1 MRIIATRCA
10 KSLAIGLLAHASVA
24 ASDTESLVQTTLVAE
39 VRESYVAENG
49 KPAHRFVPAGVL
61 AQGDTVFYTV
71 QIRNPTALAQRDIA
85 VVQRVPANTTYV
97 RGSAS
102 GPSTAITFS
111 IDGGQTFRP
120 EKELQVPT
128 AGGAPRPA
136 KVQDYTHIRW
146 ELRNALAPG
155 AVALVRFQ
163 AVFR

>member
-1 MRIIATRCA
+1 MRIIAMGA
-10 KSLAIGLLAHASVA
+10 VKWVALGLLAHVTVA
-24 ASDTESLVQTTLVAE
+24 ASDTESVIQTTLVAE
-39 VRESYVAENG
+39 VRESSVAQNG
-49 KPAHRFVPAGVL
+49 KQGHRFVPAGVL

-71 QIRNPTALAQRDIA
+71 QIRNPTALAQRDVA

-102 GPSTAITFS
+102 GPSTVVTFS
-111 IDGGQTFRP
+111 VDGGQTFRP
-120 EKELQVPT
+120 EKELQV
-128 AGGAPRPA
+128 AAEGGPPRPA

-146 ELRNALAPG
+146 QLRNALAPG